1 MIILNNI
8 NKTYENKDIKVEAL
22 KNINLKIDKG
32 LNAILGKSGSGKS
45 TLMNLIGALDKP
57 TSGEIYFDDKKITDL
72 KDNYLAV
79 FRNKNVG
86 YIFQFFY
93 LEPHLKVIDNI
104 CLPLTINGIAK
115 ADREE
120 KALKYL
126 EMLGLNS
133 KGNQMT
139 GKLSGGE
146 MQRVCIA
153 RALINDPLCILADEP
168 TGNLDNENAIAV
180 MDLLKSISNEGK
192 IVILVTHNEDFAK
205 KYADRIIRIEN
216 GQIVGDE
223 MNENN

>member
-32 LNAILGKSGSGKS
+32 LTVILGKSGSGKS

-104 CLPLTINGIAK
+104 CLPLTINGIPK
-115 ADREE
+115 AEREE

-205 KYADRIIRIEN
+205 KYADRIIRISN
-216 GQIVGDE
+216 GEIVGDE

>member
-115 ADREE
+115 AEREE

-180 MDLLKSISNEGK
+180 MDLLKNISNEGK
-192 IVILVTHNEDFAK
+192 IVILVTHNEDFAR
-205 KYADRIIRIEN
+205 KYADRIIRISN
-216 GQIVGDE
+216 GEIVGDE